1 MSKQKERIDILEIE
15 KRYADMGGNIQHHR
29 HAQKMKIAESEAL
42 VAYGQQQQAISENES
57 KRMTWAADIAAKGLN
72 IVAVGFTFVFV
83 LAGSMFAT
91 IALFVA
97 EYVAVLTGFAVIEP
111 VWAWLYSFA
120 LVGFYIVTLFIQ
132 EIVIARHGYVAKER
146 FSLRTLASDLV
157 YFFGGGDNW
166 QVRYNAL
173 PDNAQAISSTIKLS
187 AYAIITFGLLGRL
200 DAKLEAFHGMA
211 WHVAIQKLA
220 LESNLEDILGYAGM
234 FIATAALLYSTKW
247 VVSFMYGIFR
257 NVTGG
262 VNMQDF
268 SDASLVYTQAE
279 LVEMY
284 QAKML
289 QREILK
295 LESRNLNKAE

>member
-1 MSKQKERIDILEIE
+1 MKQQDRKDVLEIE
-15 KRYADMGGNIQHHR
+15 KQFAEMGGNVQHYR

-42 VAYGQQQQAISENES
+42 VAYQQQQQAIIENES
-57 KRMTWAADIAAKGLN
+57 KRMTWAAEIAAKGLN

-83 LAGSMFAT
+83 LAGSMLAT

-97 EYVAVLTGFAVIEP
+97 EYVAVLNGFSVIEP
-111 VWAWLYSFA
+111 VWAWLYSLA

-146 FSLRTLASDLV
+146 FSLRTLASDVV
-157 YFFGGGDNW
+157 YFFGGGQDW
-166 QVRYNAL
+166 QLRYNAL
-173 PDNAQAISSTIKLS
+173 PDNAQAISQTIALS

-200 DAKLEAFHGMA
+200 DAKLEMFRDMA
-211 WHVAIQKLA
+211 WHQAIQKLVF
-220 LESNLEDILGYAGM
+220 ESNLEDILGYAGM

-262 VNMQDF
+262 VTMQDF
-268 SDASLVYTQAE
+268 SDASLVYSQAE

-284 QAKML
+284 QIRML
-289 QREILK
+289 QREMLK
-295 LESRNLNKAE
+295 LESRNRE

>member
-1 MSKQKERIDILEIE
+1 MKVETQADVLELERQFAE
-15 KRYADMGGNIQHHR
+15 KGGNVQHYR

-42 VAYGQQQQAISENES
+42 VAYAQQQEAIKEAES
-57 KRMTWAADIAAKGLN
+57 KRMTWAAEIAAKGLN
-72 IVAVGFTFVFV
+72 VVAVGFTFVFV

-97 EYVAVLTGFAVIEP
+97 EYVAVLNGFSVIEP

-146 FSLRTLASDLV
+146 FSLRTLASDIF
-157 YFFGGGDNW
+157 YFFGGGKNW
-166 QVRYNAL
+166 QLRYKAT
-173 PDNAQAISSTIKLS
+173 PDNAQAISQTIALS

-200 DAKLEAFHGMA
+200 DAKLEAFSNYA
-211 WHVAIQKLA
+211 WHIAIQKLF

-234 FIATAALLYSTKW
+234 FVATAALLYSTKW

-262 VNMQDF
+262 VSMHDF
-268 SDASLVYTQAE
+268 SDASLVYSQAE
-279 LVEMY
+279 LVEMH
-284 QAKML
+284 QIRML
-289 QREILK
+289 NREILK
-295 LESRNLNKAE
+295 LESRNKITE